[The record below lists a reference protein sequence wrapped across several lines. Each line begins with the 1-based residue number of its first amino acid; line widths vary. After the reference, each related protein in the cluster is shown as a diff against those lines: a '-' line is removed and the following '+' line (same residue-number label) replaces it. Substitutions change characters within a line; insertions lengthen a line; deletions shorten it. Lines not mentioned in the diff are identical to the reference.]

1 MPNGPHPV
9 PNKILSR
16 KRLIETWNKS
26 RDASCKPA
34 KPGIDGQPAPN
45 FGQKLDGNIAQIRTE
60 LAAGKFRF
68 RDLKPVTLVKDNGKL
83 RIICVPTVRDRLVQ
97 RAIVTWLVGTKRIP
111 QQDFVY
117 GIKGRATQAALAR
130 ALELR
135 KTFEWCVKTDIQAFF
150 DNVRRDKLKVLVER
164 YFRQSSLVPLL
175 LNAIDR
181 EARPRTDQQRDDILS
196 AGIRTGIG
204 IRQGMPLSPLLANL
218 SLASFDAA
226 CSTHNIRVL
235 RYADD
240 ILGFFHDKSEA
251 QAGFEVIKKAL
262 SQLELSIPEIGSA
275 KTELIA
281 YREPVTFLGREIVYL
296 DSVGQYVSRIGRKKI
311 NAIKEKLVKEYS
323 LQAVINDGRTMSGA
337 VEALAGAVRSY
348 FGAYRNAHNYSFFE
362 SELRFQ
368 FKGIMSA
375 WFVELFGK
383 AAIDK
388 LSDAQ
393 KEFLGIQS
401 KTNLDPVEDIEI
413 TA

>member
-1 MPNGPHPV
+1 MPNGPHPI

-26 RDASCKPA
+26 RDASSKPA
-34 KPGIDGQPAPN
+34 KPGIDGQTASN
-45 FGQKLDGNIAQIRTE
+45 FGLKLDGNIAQIRAE
-60 LAAGKFRF
+60 LASGKFHF

-97 RAIVTWLVGTKRIP
+97 KAIVTWLVGTKRIP

-117 GIKGRATQAALAR
+117 GIKGRATRAALAR

-135 KTFEWCVKTDIQAFF
+135 KTFEWCVKTDIQKFF

-181 EARPRTDQQRDDILS
+181 EARPRTTQQRDDIFS
-196 AGIRTGIG
+196 AGIRAGIG

-218 SLASFDAA
+218 SLASFDTA
-226 CSTHNIRVL
+226 CSTHNIRIL

-262 SQLELSIPEIGSA
+262 SRLELSVPEIGSA

-281 YREPVTFLGREIVYL
+281 YREPVAFLGREIVYL
-296 DSVGQYVSRIGRKKI
+296 DSVGQYVCRIGRKKI
-311 NAIKEKLVKEYS
+311 DAIKGKLMKEYA
-323 LQAVINDGRTMSGA
+323 LQAVMKDAGTMSEA
-337 VEALAGAVRSY
+337 IEALAASIRSY
-348 FGAYRNAHNYSFFE
+348 FGAYKNAQNYPFFE
-362 SELRFQ
+362 SELKSQ
-368 FKGIMSA
+368 FKEIMNS
-375 WFVELFGK
+375 WFVELFGST
-383 AAIDK
+383 AIDR
-388 LSDAQ
+388 LSDSQ
-393 KEFLGIQS
+393 KEFLGIQIR
-401 KTNLDPVEDIEI
+401 TNLDPVEDVEF